1 MGDHP
6 IKVWVPDDLY
16 EEAINKVNR
25 TAGLTMSRLVRRGF
39 DLWLA
44 RVEAEAFEGEDWQGL
59 RVKKGAGEPYPERT
73 GELSTGRPVGESYH
87 SPSVGHKA
95 VTFRPGPLRD
105 RIYNAAYWRSEYLSR
120 IAVEAIEAALR

>member
-6 IKVWVPDDLY
+6 IKVWVPEDLY
-16 EEAINKVNR
+16 EEAIDKVNR

-39 DLWLA
+39 DLWLE

-59 RVKKGAGEPYPERT
+59 RVSKAPGEPYPERT
-73 GELSTGRPVGESYH
+73 GDLSTGRPVGESH
-87 SPSVGHKA
+87 APATTHKA

-120 IAVEAIEAALR
+120 IAVDAIVEALG